1 MSPASTRRRETN
13 AGKASPLSEK
23 NGIGSSSPGPV
34 RRAEPV
40 GCVPERLHLFPREE
54 GCRGR
59 HGEAA
64 RLLLLR
70 HAIKSSNAL
79 EGFTTYLAAGLH
91 LHFAML
97 VRLQVHEANVVI
109 LTP

>member
-1 MSPASTRRRETN
+1 MSPASTRRRETT

-40 GCVPERLHLFPREE
+40 GCVPERLHLFPRDE

-64 RLLLLR
+64 IVTPTVVGDAEVCEIR
-70 HAIKSSNAL
+70 
-79 EGFTTYLAAGLH
+79 EGYFWIAYC
-91 LHFAML
+91 
-97 VRLQVHEANVVI
+97 V
-109 LTP
+109 